1 MVYTQAVLAIIGGIA
16 LEQGG
21 AMANRIAKERVLVPM
36 GFKPAAAEIRG
47 SMDGTI

>member
-21 AMANRIAKERVLVPM
+21 AMANRIAKDRVLIPM
-36 GFKPAAAEIRG
+36 GFKPAAAGIKG
-47 SMDGTI
+47 NMDGMI

>member
-1 MVYTQAVLAIIGGIA
+1 MVYTQAVLAILGGIA

-21 AMANRIAKERVLVPM
+21 AMANKIAKERVLIPM
-36 GFKPAAAEIRG
+36 GLKPAASEIKG

>member
-1 MVYTQAVLAIIGGIA
+1 MVYTQAVLAILGGIA

-36 GFKPAAAEIRG
+36 GLKPATSEIRG